1 MGKAKQ
7 TYYSESI
14 KWQIVKDVLAG
25 KYTKEEARRIYGI
38 KSKCA
43 VLYWIRKF
51 SGNSNYRTP
60 SEFESGSTIMK
71 NRISEKIHISEIKKL
86 EEELSRERQRSELW
100 KAMVEIA
107 EEELGV
113 DIRKKFGAK
122 QLLELKKKAEKNKV

>member
-1 MGKAKQ
+1 MEKSKK
-7 TYYSESI
+7 TYYSEKF
-14 KWQIVKDVLAG
+14 KWEVVKDVLEG
-25 KYTKEEARRIYGI
+25 KYSKEESRRIYGI
-38 KSKCA
+38 KGKCT

-51 SGNSNYRTP
+51 SGNSNYRKP
-60 SEFESGSTIMK
+60 SEFESGSITMK
-71 NRISEKIHISEIKKL
+71 KRITEKIEISKLKEL

-122 QLLELKKKAEKNKV
+122 QLLELKKKAEKS

>member
-7 TYYSESI
+7 TYYSEAF
-14 KWQIVKDVLAG
+14 KWQVVKDVLEG

-51 SGNSNYRTP
+51 SGNNNYRKP
-60 SEFESGSTIMK
+60 SEFESGSITMNK
-71 NRISEKIHISEIKKL
+71 RTTEKIQISKLKEL

-122 QLLELKKKAEKNKV
+122 QLLELKKKAEKS